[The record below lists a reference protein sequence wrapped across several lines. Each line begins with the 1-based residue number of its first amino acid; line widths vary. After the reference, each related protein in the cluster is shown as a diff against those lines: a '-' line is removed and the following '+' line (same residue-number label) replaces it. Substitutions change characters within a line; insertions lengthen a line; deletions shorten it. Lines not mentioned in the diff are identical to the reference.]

1 MKIIKKVLAATI
13 LLSFSHAAFSQSLLD
28 EVYGDLDAQGN
39 KKASGQYSFH
49 AFVECL
55 DDVDGDGIGDGNYI
69 YVDVDFDT
77 VIHSRQNGPT
87 WMFSAQWRQSGTAY
101 SLDDQGNIKDS
112 WRFNGH
118 WKVNE
123 TSEDPD
129 WQNRQHLTVVENDV
143 FIANTDA
150 PNLKLTYTREV
161 RWSDGVR
168 IKRASDF
175 SISCLNQ

>member
-39 KKASGQYSFH
+39 KMASGQYSFD

-129 WQNRQHLTVVENDV
+129 WQNRQHLTVVENDI